1 MAGELH
7 TTLCKMIVDR
17 FFRRNTMESKALLAH
32 SISGVTENLAKRR
45 QMSGYCVAC
54 TSARTKFGSLMKS
67 QIARVA
73 LMMVSVAAI
82 WSATTVPAK
91 AQAFPGVGVVMT
103 YNVNEGTD
111 FEQVVGTA
119 SLQDFLLGVGQVLTQ
134 VQGTNP
140 PERMRAV
147 AGQIIAAQPELL
159 SIQEIDQWYTGTF
172 DPVASTCG
180 NMTLE
185 YDMVQEL
192 LTDLK
197 AQGGHYTIAAQVPQY
212 VFPPTPGLIPPAN
225 YICVSVNDYNII
237 LARTDLPSAVFQWS
251 NPQTGQ
257 FANELVLPTPI
268 GSVPL
273 PRSWASV
280 DAQFFG
286 HPFHFIDTHLES
298 FDPSI
303 RELQGGELRT
313 GPAVSSLPVI
323 IAMDSNAQA
332 FPLPKD
338 PTYVDF
344 KAAGYHD
351 VWSRLFAKVAGLTC
365 CQSEPDNNPVS
376 ELYQRIDLILT
387 LGRVDPFGAFLV
399 GTDPKSRTKDGL
411 WPSDHAAL
419 VADIIV
425 RGK

>member
-1 MAGELH
+1 M
-7 TTLCKMIVDR
+7 K
-17 FFRRNTMESKALLAH
+17 SKALLAH
-32 SISGVTENLAKRR
+32 SIPEVTENRANWR
-45 QMSGYCVAC
+45 QLSGHCVAN
-54 TSARTKFGSLMKS
+54 TSAKTSFGPSKKSNLTRAVLMV
-67 QIARVA
+67 I
-73 LMMVSVAAI
+73 SVVAI
-82 WSATTVPAK
+82 WPAMAVPAT
-91 AQAFPGVGVVMT
+91 AQSFPGVGIVMT

-111 FEQVVGTA
+111 FEQVVGTT
-119 SLQDFLLGVGQVLTQ
+119 SLQDFLLGVGQVITQ

-172 DPVASTCG
+172 DPVAGTCG
-180 NMTLE
+180 TMTLE

-192 LTDLK
+192 LNALK
-197 AQGGHYTIAAQVPQY
+197 ARGGHYTIAAQVPQY
-212 VFPPTPGLIPPAN
+212 VFPPTPGLIPPVD

-237 LARTDLPSAVFQWS
+237 LARTDLPSEVFQWS

-257 FANELVLPTPI
+257 FVNELVLPTPI

-298 FDPSI
+298 FDANI
-303 RELQGGELRT
+303 RELQGGELRA

-344 KAAGYHD
+344 RAAGYND
-351 VWSRLFAKVAGLTC
+351 VWSRLFPKVAGLTC

-376 ELYQRIDLILT
+376 QLYQRIDLVLT
-387 LGRVDPFGAFLV
+387 LGRVDPFGASLI

-419 VADIIV
+419 VADVIV